1 MLATTCD
8 PSLLLAATTCPA
20 QSVSRVREAVPVADV
35 TPAAP
40 VSRATLERFFQ
51 RMETFF
57 KQVMASVFFFVFFF
71 LSIYKYGWRR
81 TQVTRNIVL
90 E

>member
-8 PSLLLAATTCPA
+8 PSLLLAATACPA

-40 VSRATLERFFQ
+40 VTRATLERFFFFFR

-57 KQVMASVFFFVFFF
+57 
-71 LSIYKYGWRR
+71 
-81 TQVTRNIVL
+81 
-90 E
+90 